1 MKYGAGLLLSS
12 VMASKRL
19 EFLEAAATEYEAAID
34 WYFER
39 SPVAAQ
45 KFAAEVNRALDN
57 IEQSPQRWPTY
68 LLGTRRC
75 FLRHFPFTVIYRELP
90 SIIQIIAVAHG
101 HRRPDYWKQ
110 RL

>member
-1 MKYGAGLLLSS
+1 
-12 VMASKRL
+12 MANKQL
-19 EFLEAAATEYEAAID
+19 EFLGAAAAEYQAALD

-45 KFAAEVNRALDN
+45 KFDDEVVRAIDN
-57 IEQSPQRWPTY
+57 IAKNPDRWPAY
-68 LLGTRRC
+68 LVGTRRF

-90 SIIQIIAVAHG
+90 SIIQIIAIAHG
-101 HRRPDYWKQ
+101 HRRPGYWKA